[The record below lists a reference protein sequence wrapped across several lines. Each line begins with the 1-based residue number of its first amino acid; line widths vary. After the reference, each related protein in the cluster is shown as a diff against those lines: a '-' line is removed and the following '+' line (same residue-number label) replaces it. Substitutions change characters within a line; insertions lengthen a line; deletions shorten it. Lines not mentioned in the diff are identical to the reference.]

1 MTMDHLQHPD
11 DERLAAYAAGD
22 GHLDLAAH
30 VAGCDRC
37 APLVADLRA
46 LRAAL
51 AALPDLAP
59 SRPLRFIPPA
69 AAQPA
74 TAGGGFPGLVRRL
87 FAPAMV
93 AGAALVLVGSVGM
106 AASPLAPASPELRGG
121 MEQAPAMGGADA
133 SPGGAPAA
141 APSSAE
147 LSEAL
152 GATASAATD
161 RSMSDDGA
169 SAPGV
174 ATTEDADE
182 PAEHV
187 ALGSQGDRAPWLGM
201 TIGGG
206 LLLIAA
212 LVLRWTVVPRA
223 PDPPAYPGA

>member
-22 GHLDLAAH
+22 GHLDLATH

-59 SRPLRFIPPA
+59 SRRLRFIPPA
-69 AAQPA
+69 AAEPA

-106 AASPLAPASPELRGG
+106 AATPLAPASPELRGG
-121 MEQAPAMGGADA
+121 MEQAPAVGGADA
-133 SPGGAPAA
+133 STPGAAA
-141 APSSAE
+141 APSTTE

-152 GATASAATD
+152 SATASAATD
-161 RSMSDDGA
+161 RSMSDDGP

-174 ATTEDADE
+174 ATTENGDE

-187 ALGSQGDRAPWLGM
+187 ALGSQGGSAPWLGM
-201 TIGGG
+201 TIAGG